1 MNIHRQDQ
9 ASAARSLDRRI
20 IQVELPPDNAGVIAA
35 LRRAF
40 QHAPPCPGEGDF
52 EALLRRLN

>member
-1 MNIHRQDQ
+1 MNFHRQDQ
-9 ASAARSLDRRI
+9 AAAARSLDRRI
-20 IQVELPPDNAGVIAA
+20 IQVDLPSDNAGVIAA

-40 QHAPPCPGEGDF
+40 QPAPPCRSEEDF

>member
-1 MNIHRQDQ
+1 M
-9 ASAARSLDRRI
+9 
-20 IQVELPPDNAGVIAA
+20 IQIELPPDNAGVIAA

-40 QHAPPCPGEGDF
+40 QPTPPCNRGDDL

>member
-1 MNIHRQDQ
+1 MNYHRQDQ
-9 ASAARSLDRRI
+9 AAAARSPDRRM
-20 IQVELPPDNAGVIAA
+20 IQIELPPDNAGVIAA

-40 QHAPPCPGEGDF
+40 QPAPPCAREDDF